1 MSLRFLEFDHS
12 EDTAG
17 QATFDA
23 LATVDPTQWPALQRE
38 VATLLAWAHAT
49 FPDGPAS
56 LDDGAAWDCQL
67 DGRLETEQ
75 PLALDWPGAGETLD
89 ARPQGRAIQRHTVQL
104 TLSGTPAF
112 ADALRARL
120 GLDAA
125 DAPVGHRPRGRG

>member
-1 MSLRFLEFDHS
+1 MPLRFLEFDYS

-23 LATVDPTQWPALQRE
+23 LVTVDPGQWPALQRE
-38 VATLLAWAHAT
+38 VSTLLAWAQAT

-75 PLALDWPGAGETLD
+75 PLALDWPGAGETLN
-89 ARPQGRAIQRHTVQL
+89 ARPQGRATQRHTVQL

-112 ADALRARL
+112 ADAFRVRA

-125 DAPVGHRPRGRG
+125 DPPVGPHPWGRG